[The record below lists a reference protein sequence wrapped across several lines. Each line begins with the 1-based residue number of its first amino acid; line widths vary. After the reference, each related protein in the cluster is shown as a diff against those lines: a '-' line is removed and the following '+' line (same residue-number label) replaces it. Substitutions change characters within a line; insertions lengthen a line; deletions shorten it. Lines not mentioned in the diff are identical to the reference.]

1 MLRFLKKLFRPRQTA
16 LASAGSSNT
25 GMSRNNNEDAFAIH
39 PDRRLF
45 IVADGMG
52 GHNAGE
58 MASLAA
64 VKIIGDYFSPAVLES
79 LRGNDPE
86 IRHTLIKSFTL
97 ANETVIALAA
107 EKAEWYGM
115 GCTLVVAYLDDTT
128 LHVCHV
134 GDARCYIIST
144 GHIRQLTTDHT
155 ALTEMHCDSP
165 ASEGQ
170 QEPPLSRHVVTRVIG
185 YPFPEPPD
193 YTAYPLQAG
202 DRILLCTDGL
212 WSMVSDDTIQQI
224 MNDSPSPAAAVD
236 RLISLANS
244 GGGPDNITGVAIFNC
259 PPRSCTIR
267 WFAKIADNSPK
278 KPVQSGKNLPV

>member
-16 LASAGSSNT
+16 LACAGSSDT
-25 GMSRNNNEDAFAIH
+25 GMTRDSNEDAFAIH
-39 PDRRLF
+39 ADRRLF

-79 LRGNDPE
+79 LRGNSPE
-86 IRHTLIKSFTL
+86 IRHALIKSFTL
-97 ANETVIALAA
+97 ANETVIALAN

-134 GDARCYIIST
+134 GDARCYIITST
-144 GHIRQLTTDHT
+144 DSIRRLTTDHT
-155 ALTEMHCDSP
+155 TLSGILSSSP
-165 ASEGQ
+165 SLGGQ
-170 QEPPLSRHVVTRVIG
+170 PETLPSRHVVTRVIG

-193 YTAYPLQAG
+193 YTACPLHAG

-212 WSMVSDDTIQQI
+212 WSMVSDDIIFQVI
-224 MNDSPSPAAAVD
+224 NDSPNPATAVD
-236 RLISLANS
+236 RLISMANS
-244 GGGPDNITGVAIFNC
+244 GGGPDNITGVAVFC
-259 PPRSCTIR
+259 
-267 WFAKIADNSPK
+267 
-278 KPVQSGKNLPV
+278 

>member
-1 MLRFLKKLFRPRQTA
+1 MLRFLKKLFQPRQIA
-16 LASAGSSNT
+16 LASAGSSDT
-25 GMSRNNNEDAFAIH
+25 GLSRESNEDAFAIH
-39 PDRRLF
+39 SDRRLF

-58 MASLAA
+58 MASFAA
-64 VKIIGDYFSPAVLES
+64 VKIIGDYFSPAVLDS
-79 LRGNDPE
+79 LRANGPE
-86 IRHTLIKSFTL
+86 IRHALLKSFTL

-115 GCTLVVAYLDDTT
+115 GCTLVVAHLNAAT

-134 GDARCYIIST
+134 GDARCYIVSA
-144 GHIRQLTTDHT
+144 GHLRQLTTDHT
-155 ALTEMHCDSP
+155 TLSEIHSGSP
-165 ASEGQ
+165 TADGQ
-170 QEPPLSRHVVTRVIG
+170 PEKPLSRHVVTRVIG

-193 YTAYPLQAG
+193 YAACPLQAG

-212 WSMVSDDTIQQI
+212 WSMVSEDTIQQV

-244 GGGPDNITGVAIFNC
+244 AGGPDNITGVAIF
-259 PPRSCTIR
+259 S
-267 WFAKIADNSPK
+267 
-278 KPVQSGKNLPV
+278 

>member
-16 LASAGSSNT
+16 LACAGSSDT
-25 GMSRNNNEDAFAIH
+25 GMTRDSNEDAFAIH
-39 PDRRLF
+39 ADRRLF

-79 LRGNDPE
+79 LRDNGPE
-86 IRHTLIKSFTL
+86 IRHALIKSFTL
-97 ANETVIALAA
+97 ANETVIALAN

-115 GCTLVVAYLDDTT
+115 GCTLVVAYLDDTA

-144 GHIRQLTTDHT
+144 NSIRRLTTDHT
-155 ALTEMHCDSP
+155 TQTEIHRSSP
-165 ASEGQ
+165 ATEGQ
-170 QEPPLSRHVVTRVIG
+170 PETLPSRHVVTRVIG

-193 YTAYPLQAG
+193 YTACPLQAG

-212 WSMVSDDTIQQI
+212 WSMVPDDIIFQVI
-224 MNDSPSPAAAVD
+224 RDSPNPEEVVD
-236 RLISLANS
+236 RLISMANS
-244 GGGPDNITGVAIFNC
+244 GGGPDNITGVAVFC
-259 PPRSCTIR
+259 
-267 WFAKIADNSPK
+267 
-278 KPVQSGKNLPV
+278 